1 MKAFLDTSAA
11 AKLLHV
17 EAETTAMVEFA
28 DRRDVDLVGSI
39 LLETE
44 LRRTA
49 IRRSLNQSDVS
60 ALLDGISLY
69 PFEDTDFLLAGLMP
83 GENLRSL
90 DALHVQC
97 ALSIGADC
105 MVTYDARMVDACDQ
119 VGLLS
124 IQPGMA

>member
-1 MKAFLDTSAA
+1 
-11 AKLLHV
+11 
-17 EAETTAMVEFA
+17 MVDFA
-28 DRRDVDLVGSI
+28 DRADIDLVGSV

-49 IRRSLNQSDVS
+49 IRRGLNQSDVS

-69 PFEDTDFLLAGLMP
+69 SFEDTDFLFAGLMP

-97 ALSIGADC
+97 ALGIGADC
-105 MVTYDARMVDACDQ
+105 VITYDTRMMDACGQ
-119 VGLLS
+119 VGLPT
-124 IQPGMA
+124 IQPGRAQR